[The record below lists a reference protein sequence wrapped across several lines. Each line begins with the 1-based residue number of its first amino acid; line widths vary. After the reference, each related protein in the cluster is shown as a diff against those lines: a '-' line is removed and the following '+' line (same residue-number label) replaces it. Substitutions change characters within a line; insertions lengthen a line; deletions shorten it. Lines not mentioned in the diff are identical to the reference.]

1 MMPVNFTKE
10 QISAQSMSNLTSYII
25 LTIAYL
31 KQNNLSVED
40 WLNFIGQKFLD
51 TWVTIQTPSLKEI
64 AKGVILNNLS
74 GGSKLVSFSE
84 EESKIKII
92 LEPSLP
98 KKEAEFYGVSWE
110 DSQLVHDVLN
120 PVFQYLK
127 VKYKWE
133 ILDNKR
139 VIIELSY

>member
-1 MMPVNFTKE
+1 MIPVNFTKE
-10 QISAQSMSNLTSYII
+10 QISAQSMSNLSSYII

-40 WLNFIGQKFLD
+40 WLNFIGQKFID
-51 TWVTIQTPSLKEI
+51 TWVTTQTPSLREI
-64 AKGVILNNLS
+64 AKGVILNNIS
-74 GGSKLVSFSE
+74 GGSKLVSFTE

-92 LEPSLP
+92 LDASFQ
-98 KKEAEFYGVSWE
+98 KKEAEFYGVSWQ

-127 VKYKWE
+127 VTYKWE
-133 ILDNKR
+133 IIDNKR
-139 VIIELSY
+139 LKIELSR